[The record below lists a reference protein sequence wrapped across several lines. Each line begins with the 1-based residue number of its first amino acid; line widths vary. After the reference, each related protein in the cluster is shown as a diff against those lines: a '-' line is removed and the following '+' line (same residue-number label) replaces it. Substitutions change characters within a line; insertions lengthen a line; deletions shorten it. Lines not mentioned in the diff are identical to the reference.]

1 MKTATETMIEQ
12 REKQISELRLNAMIE
27 DFIEAYQPR
36 DHRGAQFAMRL
47 IEIVRLTHQTACEPY
62 VKEWSKLMG
71 VNIARP
77 FIVEKKTATD

>member
-27 DFIEAYQPR
+27 AFIEAYQPR

-62 VKEWSKLMG
+62 IKEWSILMG
-71 VNIARP
+71 ANLMKPI
-77 FIVEKKTATD
+77 IV